1 MATHRSL
8 PVSHRIFDARVAVI
22 LLAFAGLCGSPA
34 LLAANSKAT
43 PAKASAAQTKDS
55 KVEPAK
61 GGAAQTS
68 ESKTVQVA
76 KLSAAQIV
84 EKHVAAR
91 GGLQAWRQLQ
101 TLSLSGKM
109 EAGAG
114 DSVAKSMKVVRSRRA
129 PSGHA
134 EQVKAAAGDDKT
146 QAGKQAEPQQV
157 ELPFL
162 MEMKRP
168 HKSRVELEFAGKTA
182 VQVYDGTQGWKL
194 RPFLNRDDV
203 EPFTKEEAKSEA
215 ERADMDGSL
224 VDYAAKGTKVELEKV
239 EPVEGHD
246 AYKLK
251 LTMKSGKVQHVW
263 IDAQSFLDVKIDG
276 VPRRMD
282 GKMHNVWIYQRDFRS
297 VDGLMMPFVL
307 ETAVEGYPETHKMLV
322 EKVAV
327 NPKLDETRFAKPH
340 A

>member
-8 PVSHRIFDARVAVI
+8 PISHRIFDTRVAVI
-22 LLAFAGLCGSPA
+22 LVAFAGLCGSPA
-34 LLAANSKAT
+34 LLAADSKAT
-43 PAKASAAQTKDS
+43 PAKPSAAQVFDS
-55 KVEPAK
+55 KAPPA
-61 GGAAQTS
+61 
-68 ESKTVQVA
+68 A
-76 KLSAAQIV
+76 KLSATQIV

-91 GGLQAWRQLQ
+91 GGLQAWRKLQ
-101 TLSLSGKM
+101 TLSVSGKM

-114 DSVAKSMKVVRSRRA
+114 DSVAKSMKAVRSRKGPA
-129 PSGHA
+129 GHM
-134 EQVKAAAGDDKT
+134 EQVKAAADDKA
-146 QAGKQAEPQQV
+146 QAGKQADVQQV

-182 VQVYDGTQGWKL
+182 VQVYDGTQGWKV
-194 RPFLNRDDV
+194 RPFLNRNDV
-203 EPFTKEEAKSEA
+203 EPFTKEETKSEA
-215 ERADMDGSL
+215 ERADMDGPL

-239 EPVEGHD
+239 EPVEGRN

-251 LTMKSGKVQHVW
+251 LTTKSGKVQHVW

-307 ETAVEGYPETHKMLV
+307 ETAVEGYRETHKMLV